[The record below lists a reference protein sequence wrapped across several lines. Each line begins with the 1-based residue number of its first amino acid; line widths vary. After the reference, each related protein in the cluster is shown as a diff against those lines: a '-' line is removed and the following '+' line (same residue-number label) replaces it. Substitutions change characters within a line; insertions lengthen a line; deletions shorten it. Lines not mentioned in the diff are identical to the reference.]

1 MGSKGAT
8 TTSTTAPPQSVQD
21 MYKYLTEQGKAL
33 QQQQYT
39 PYGGNLV
46 APLNEIQQQGINQ
59 VQQYAQSAQP
69 YYQGAAAGTMNAM
82 QGYTPEGFQQGV
94 GGYLSPYLQ
103 NALGATAAQMQNVN
117 EQQRQKLLGTAIQAG
132 AFGGDRGKIAQAAL
146 ANQQNLAMGQTLGQM
161 AQAGYQDAAR
171 NYLTGLQQQG
181 ALSAQLGNI
190 GTTAQ
195 QQALAGAGALSQAG
209 SVPYAIEQ
217 AKNAAAYQQFAQQQ
231 AYPYQTLGFL
241 ANIASGLGA
250 GQGGTSVTTTP
261 GPSGISQLLGGLT
274 TIGSLMRFA
283 DGGAVEDREG
293 HAHGGA
299 SSQGGLV
306 PADGERKAFA
316 AGGSYGV
323 IPYEADPL
331 YQLMAEASKVPVVSF
346 IPDLQLRGGGLD
358 IKAAPEYRDEP
369 SEYTKGVSAMP
380 NWQKSN
386 FMANVRKLAG
396 LGISPSDVAYTYGAG
411 GYYGQG
417 PFTESGYAEGGL
429 VPRTHHAD
437 GKAADPAAQVRA
449 EESQNVDR
457 KDAQV
462 PMTLAE
468 RIYGEPISEDAR
480 AGLLAAGLGMMASRS
495 PFPGVAIGEG
505 GLAGLNTYYNA
516 IKNRFDIQK
525 GLTELGLRGRE
536 VGVQEAGIPLRRSEV
551 ENAILQT
558 KIKQFEEWRNL
569 YAPIYAP
576 NGRDV
581 ESWAD
586 PNGNRI
592 SPTEFS
598 QRQINF
604 MRNVGLPIDAY
615 LGSPAGR
622 ASGGRTGYQQAGAVP
637 APADDEELPPDLVQM
652 MDLQKRINEMQQNV
666 PYWVKNKAQQEAGYQ
681 TMEQLR
687 NNLMQ
692 LQTREYE
699 TPTGMKYRYQYGAK
713 PTANPP
719 PAPYTEATPRAEID
733 PNTGQIKTAPIDIGY
748 PATKGYPTSE
758 LPKHAVKVGPDPVY
772 SEAIKSSTPMESEF
786 LEQSQNT
793 QESIL
798 SLAKFAAAAKALETG
813 ALTGDKVKIAAVM
826 RSLGFDQA
834 ATAVAG
840 AKDVAEAQKLAKT
853 AIDTAVA
860 KVSGSFAR
868 PTQAEFQ
875 LMASQ
880 AAPNLEL
887 MPEAN
892 YSLTAT
898 QLGAAMWQD
907 ALRRDWLA
915 AKAQGVQNFQGYQAA
930 WKKQN
935 SRKVFEDAAQ
945 RMLGNY
951 AGQELP
957 SADKLVSGGVYVVP
971 AVKKGEKI
979 DGLKKALYEGGFTA
993 GDIITIPKVEHYKDE
1008 QGKMQV
1014 KLESPVKVPE
1024 DQVYQ
1029 RIMSQFNLG
1038 Q

>member
-1 MGSKGAT
+1 
-8 TTSTTAPPQSVQD
+8 

-39 PYGGNLV
+39 PYTGDLV
-46 APLNEIQQQGINQ
+46 APLNPIQQQGIEQ

-69 YYQGAAAGTMNAM
+69 YYQGAAAGTLGAM
-82 QGYTPEGFQQGV
+82 QGYTPQAFQQGV
-94 GGYLSPYLQ
+94 GGYFSPYLQ
-103 NALGATAAQMQNVN
+103 NAMNATAAQLQNVN
-117 EQQRQKLLGTAIQAG
+117 EQQRQKLLGNAIQTG

-161 AQAGYQDAAR
+161 AQQGYSDAAR
-171 NYLTGLQQQG
+171 NYLAGLQGQG
-181 ALSAQLGNI
+181 AMASQLGNI

-195 QQALAGAGALSQAG
+195 QQALAGAGAISQAG

-283 DGGAVEDREG
+283 DGGAVEGREG

-316 AGGSYGV
+316 AGGAYGV

-331 YQLMAEASKVPVVSF
+331 YQLMAETSKVPVVSF
-346 IPDLQLRGGGLD
+346 IPDLQLRGGALD
-358 IKAAPEYRDEP
+358 IKAAPEYTDEA
-369 SEYTKGVSAMP
+369 SEFMKGIQAMP
-380 NWQKSN
+380 DWQKSRLKGN
-386 FMANVRKLAG
+386 LDS
-396 LGISPSDVAYTYGAG
+396 LLSDFGYGSNPNTSGMSRAT
-411 GYYGQG
+411 QV
-417 PFTESGYAEGGL
+417 ELSGYGGMFAQGGL
-429 VPRTHHAD
+429 VPRSHHAN
-437 GKAADPAAQVRA
+437 GLAVDPAARVRA
-449 EESQNVDR
+449 EESQNADR

-505 GLAGLNTYYNA
+505 GMAGLNTYYNA

-525 GLTELGLRGRE
+525 GLAELGLRGRE

-558 KIKQFEEWRNL
+558 KIKQFEDWRNL

-576 NGRDV
+576 NGRDID
-581 ESWAD
+581 SWSD

-615 LGSPAGR
+615 LGVQQQR

-637 APADDEELPPDLVQM
+637 SPTEEEDLPPDLVQM
-652 MDLQKRINEMQQNV
+652 IELEKKINELQQNV
-666 PYWVKNKAQQEAGYQ
+666 PYWVKNPTQQQSGYKTVEDLRNQLMRMQERKYQ
-681 TMEQLR
+681 TETGMEYQLR
-687 NNLMQ
+687 
-692 LQTREYE
+692 
-699 TPTGMKYRYQYGAK
+699 KDAK
-713 PTANPP
+713 PSVNPP
-719 PAPYTEATPRAEID
+719 PEPFSETTPKAALD
-733 PNTGQIKTAPIDIGY
+733 PNTGLIKTAPVNIGY
-748 PATKGYPTSE
+748 PATKGYPTTQ
-758 LPKHAVKVGPDPVY
+758 LPKYGVKVGADPVY
-772 SEAIKSSTPMESEF
+772 AEAVKSSGPMETEF

-793 QESIL
+793 QEAML

-853 AIDTAVA
+853 AIDTAVS
-860 KVSGSFAR
+860 KVSSAFAR

-875 LMASQ
+875 LMAAQ

-887 MPEAN
+887 MPDAN
-892 YSLTAT
+892 FSLTST

-930 WKKQN
+930 WKRQN
-935 SRKVFEDAAQ
+935 PRKVFEDAAQ
-945 RMLGNY
+945 RMIGNY